1 MRVLA
6 INVWGIPGAS
16 TSDLVNANVIQDYD
30 AVVVYPKGFSAL
42 YDNSG
47 FNDEQSQTVTS
58 QIGRNLANIND
69 RRREEL
75 RILFKRAGVVV
86 CFMLPMSF
94 VHYSYKYTTSGA
106 ASRDRTVYISNYDW
120 LFTGEDRSDA
130 LGRIQGSK
138 GTTIEN
144 INPTHPFSDYLN
156 TKPAW
161 SAYVD
166 INDCEEWRIL
176 ASAFGTYAIALD
188 KRVELGHIILLP
200 SNYYSEK
207 GRMLERCMEKLLQV
221 DETTPPPNWVKDILV
236 PGEQEIINCI
246 VGVDGQ
252 ISSLEKER
260 EAKLSEKRELE
271 RWKYLLYKK
280 GKHHLEPVVRDALKL
295 IGCDVEPQPDKD
307 SNGLVVSDHGTALI
321 EVGGSKGTIRIE
333 KLGELTTN
341 MGNFMSE
348 KKKPVKGILIG
359 NPFCELDLDDRPPK
373 RSQKPL
379 FAKELLEGAQ
389 RQGITVLLSTDLYQV
404 VISILSGKFG
414 AEEKQSIRQRIF
426 EGSGLVML
434 AS

>member
-1 MRVLA
+1 MKVLA
-6 INVWGIPGAS
+6 INIFGIPGAL
-16 TSDLVNANVIQDYD
+16 TSNLVDANVFQDYD
-30 AVVVYPKGFSAL
+30 AVVVYPEGFNAL
-42 YDNSG
+42 YVNMD
-47 FNDEQSQTVTS
+47 FNDEQLQTVTR
-58 QIGRNLANIND
+58 QIGSTLSNIN
-69 RRREEL
+69 RTRREEL
-75 RILFKRAGVVV
+75 RILLKRAGVVV

-94 VHYSYKYTTSGA
+94 VHYSVRHDG
-106 ASRDRTVYISNYDW
+106 RDRSVYISNYDW
-120 LFTGEDRSDA
+120 LFTDA
-130 LGRIQGSK
+130 RDELGDIQGSR
-138 GTTIEN
+138 GTTIEY
-144 INPTHPFSDYLN
+144 INPAHPFSDYLN

-166 INDCEEWRIL
+166 ISDCKEWRIL
-176 ASAFGTYAIALD
+176 ASAFGTHAIALD

-200 SNYYSEK
+200 SDYYSDK
-207 GRMLERCMEKLLQV
+207 GRMLERCIEKLLQV

-260 EAKLSEKRELE
+260 EAKLSEKRQLE
-271 RWKYLLYKK
+271 RWKYLLYEK

-321 EVGGSKGTIRIE
+321 EVVGSKGTVRIE

-341 MGNFMSE
+341 MGNFISE

-359 NPFCELDLDDRPPK
+359 NPFCEHTLDDRPPK

-379 FAKELLEGAQ
+379 FAKELLESAQ

-404 VISILSGKFG
+404 VTSILDGKVG
-414 AEEKQSIRQRIF
+414 AEAKQSIRQRIL
-426 EGSGLVML
+426 EGSGLVVL

>member
-1 MRVLA
+1 MKVLA
-6 INVWGIPGAS
+6 INHWGIQGAS
-16 TSDLVNANVIQDYD
+16 TSNLVGANVFQDYD
-30 AVVVYPKGFSAL
+30 AVVVYPQ
-42 YDNSG
+42 G
-47 FNDEQSQTVTS
+47 FNNLYSSIHFTDEKLQNVSS
-58 QIGRNLANIND
+58 QIGSEVSNVNKT
-69 RRREEL
+69 RREEI
-75 RILFKRAGVVV
+75 RILLKRAGVVV

-94 VHYSYKYTTSGA
+94 IYYSERYA
-106 ASRDRTVYISNYDW
+106 DRDRSVYISNYDW
-120 LFTGEDRSDA
+120 LFTDVRNE
-130 LGRIQGSK
+130 LGDIKSSR
-138 GTTIEN
+138 GTTIEY
-144 INPTHPFSDYLN
+144 INPAHPFSNYLN

-166 INDCEEWRIL
+166 ISDCKKWRIL
-176 ASAFGTYAIALD
+176 ASAFGTHAIALD

-200 SNYYSEK
+200 STYYSDK
-207 GRMLERCMEKLLQV
+207 GRMVEKCIEKLLQV
-221 DETTPPPNWVKDILV
+221 DEITPTPNWVKDILV
-236 PGEQEIINCI
+236 PREQEIINCI
-246 VGVDGQ
+246 IGVDGQ

-271 RWKYLLYKK
+271 RWKYLLYEK

-321 EVGGSKGTIRIE
+321 EVVGSKGTVKIE

-341 MGNFMSE
+341 MGNFISE

-359 NPFCELDLDDRPPK
+359 NPFCEQALDNRPPK
-373 RSQKPL
+373 QSQKPL
-379 FAKELLEGAQ
+379 FAKQLLESAQ
-389 RQGITVLLSTDLYQV
+389 KQGITVLLSADLYQV
-404 VISILSGKFG
+404 VTSILSGKFG

>member
-6 INVWGIPGAS
+6 INIWGIPGAS
-16 TSDLVNANVIQDYD
+16 TSDLVNANVFQDYD
-30 AVVVYPKGFSAL
+30 AVVVYPEGFSAL
-42 YDNSG
+42 YGSMG
-47 FNDEQSQTVTS
+47 FNDEQFQVITPQNGT
-58 QIGRNLANIND
+58 IIANVNE

-75 RILFKRAGVVV
+75 RSLLKRAGVVV

-94 VHYSYKYTTSGA
+94 IHYSVRYHD
-106 ASRDRTVYISNYDW
+106 RDRSVYISNYDW
-120 LFTGEDRSDA
+120 LFTDVRDE
-130 LGRIQGSK
+130 LGNIQGSR

-144 INPTHPFSDYLN
+144 INPAHPFSDYLN

-166 INDCEEWRIL
+166 ISDCTDWRIL
-176 ASAFGTYAIALD
+176 ASAFGTHAIALY
-188 KRVELGHIILLP
+188 KRVELGYIILLP
-200 SNYYSEK
+200 SDYYSDK
-207 GRMLERCMEKLLQV
+207 GRMLERCIEKLLQV

-260 EAKLSEKRELE
+260 EAKLIEKRELE
-271 RWKYLLYKK
+271 RWKYLLYEK
-280 GKHHLEPVVRDALKL
+280 GKHHLEPGVRDALKL
-295 IGCDVEPQPDKD
+295 IGCTVEPQPDKD
-307 SNGLVVSDHGTALI
+307 SNGLVVSEQGTALI

-341 MGNFMSE
+341 MGNFMSQ
-348 KKKPVKGILIG
+348 KRKPVKGILVG
-359 NPFCELDLDDRPPK
+359 NPFCEHALDDRPPK

-379 FAKELLEGAQ
+379 FAKELLESAQ
-389 RQGITVLLSTDLYQV
+389 QQGITVLLSTDLYQV
-404 VISILSGKFG
+404 VTSILDGKVG
-414 AEEKQSIRQRIF
+414 AEAKQSIRQRIF

>member
-1 MRVLA
+1 MKVLA
-6 INVWGIPGAS
+6 INIFGIPGAF
-16 TSDLVNANVIQDYD
+16 TSNLVDSNVFQDYD
-30 AVVVYPKGFSAL
+30 AVVVYPEGFNAL
-42 YDNSG
+42 YGNMD
-47 FNDEQSQTVTS
+47 FNDEQLQTVTR
-58 QIGRNLANIND
+58 QIGSTLSDINET
-69 RRREEL
+69 RREEL
-75 RILFKRAGVVV
+75 RILLKRAGVVV
-86 CFMLPMSF
+86 CFMSPMSF
-94 VHYSYKYTTSGA
+94 VHYSVGHDG
-106 ASRDRTVYISNYDW
+106 RDHSFYISNYDW
-120 LFTGEDRSDA
+120 LFTKVDRSDE
-130 LGRIQGSK
+130 LGDIQGSR
-138 GTTIEN
+138 GTTIEY
-144 INPTHPFSDYLN
+144 INPAHPFSDYLN

-166 INDCEEWRIL
+166 ISDCKEWRIL
-176 ASAFGTYAIALD
+176 ASAFGTHAIALD

-200 SNYYSEK
+200 SAYYSDK
-207 GRMLERCMEKLLQV
+207 GRMLERCIEKLLQV

-271 RWKYLLYKK
+271 RWKYLLYEK

-321 EVGGSKGTIRIE
+321 EVVGSKGTVRIE

-341 MGNFMSE
+341 MGNFISE

-359 NPFCELDLDDRPPK
+359 NPFCEQALDNRPPK
-373 RSQKPL
+373 QSQKPL
-379 FAKELLEGAQ
+379 FARELLESAQ
-389 RQGITVLLSTDLYQV
+389 QQGITVLLSTDLYQV
-404 VISILSGKFG
+404 VTSILSGKFG